1 MSLIPLKNLLPHS
14 LKRNKIFAQVEAV
27 QIIEE
32 FNKIAKLAWGK
43 DVDQEVKALYV
54 KDRVL
59 TVAVL
64 GSVVASEIRLNK
76 GNIIN
81 SINEYFSQKVL
92 TDLRIIM

>member
-1 MSLIPLKNLLPHS
+1 MTLIPLKNLLPHS

-32 FNKIAKLAWGK
+32 FNKIAKLAWGD
-43 DVDQEVKALYV
+43 DVDKEVKGLYV
-54 KDRVL
+54 KDKVL

-76 GNIIN
+76 SNIIN
-81 SINEYFSQKVL
+81 SINEIFSQKVL
-92 TDLRIIM
+92 TDIRLLM